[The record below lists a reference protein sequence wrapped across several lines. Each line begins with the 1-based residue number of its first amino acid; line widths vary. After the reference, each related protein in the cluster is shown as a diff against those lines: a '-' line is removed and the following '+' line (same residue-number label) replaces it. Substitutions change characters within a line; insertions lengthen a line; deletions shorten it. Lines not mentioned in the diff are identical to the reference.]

1 MLSKLTHVALLLLI
15 MCALTSEVVAQNL
28 KLTGVI
34 RDPQGEPLIG
44 ATVLWKEN
52 PAYGT
57 QTDENGR
64 FELEVPAT
72 TGTLVYSYIG
82 YNSHEDPFS
91 PTHANLDA
99 ILTLQSEL
107 EEVIVVGYGTQKKSD
122 ITGAISSLKGDDI
135 RGLPNPNL
143 GTSITGKATGIHV
156 VTPSGTPGAGLLI
169 SVRGSENPLYVV
181 DGIPMLSESNSGLS
195 TSYDTQGNTTG
206 NGQNVSSI
214 ADLNPDDIASIEILK
229 DASSASI
236 YGARAANGVV
246 LITTKR
252 GAAGKTSFNFNFY
265 TGWQQVSRKINFMS
279 SDEFVALVE
288 DARAQDLKKFEED
301 PLYFGEGFDPAVLTN
316 PLPDSWYSNVNV
328 DWEDEVMQTAPV
340 NNIQLSATG
349 GTEKNRFYIS
359 TSYFDQQGIVINSY
373 YKRFNNRMNFDQTVN
388 DKLSFG
394 ENFSFTYSK
403 NRRSFNDDTYTG
415 IVTNALGCSPLM
427 PSYNED
433 GTYADYTLYQ
443 AAWLSD
449 NPVLS
454 ANEVIAYSNSYRTL
468 GTLWADYKIV
478 PKLSFRTSW
487 SADFTYYT
495 DDQYWSPLTTDAI
508 ELGGKATNGSFKQF
522 NWLGENT
529 LTYDNMWNNAHH
541 LTALGGFTLQQNQS
555 DRLYVTGQ
563 GFPIGSGLQNVSSSA
578 VLTDRTADGTGW
590 ALVSFLGRVNYDF
603 KGKYLASFSMRADG
617 SSRFGPENQY
627 GYFPAGSVGWR
638 ISDEGFFPESQ
649 VLTNLKVR
657 LSYGLTGDQEIG
669 DFQYVSFWSPIT
681 YTGIAG
687 LSPRNIADPN
697 LRWQSNAKLNAGI
710 DYEFWNG
717 IVFGSLEYYHEEK
730 YDLLSEDAIPGTT
743 GFATITRNAGRVL
756 NSGWE
761 FNVNATPIR
770 SAVTWDIGF
779 NISYLHNEVLE
790 LTSDSILLYAYNDL
804 APSHIL
810 AVGQSQGSYWGVIY
824 DGVDPQTGDPIY
836 RDLNGDGVADD
847 NDATIIGNALPDYYG
862 GFITNLQWKNWNLNV
877 ATSFSLGNE
886 VYNMIRGEYLSLGYS
901 PEGWDAENILYQVYS
916 NNPEYA
922 NDRWMNP
929 GDETDIPR
937 ASLINS
943 NNYQNST
950 QNLEDASFWR
960 ISNVG
965 LSYDL
970 KLKSRQYLRACQ
982 LYFQVQ
988 NLYTFTSYSGYDPE
1002 VSSTGGVDITT
1013 TGVDYAAYPKAR
1025 TFLLG
1030 INLSF

>member
-1 MLSKLTHVALLLLI
+1 MFLLLGVSNDLF
-15 MCALTSEVVAQNL
+15 AQNL
-28 KLTGVI
+28 KLTGMI
-34 RDPQGEPLIG
+34 RDPKGEPLIG
-44 ATVLWKEN
+44 ATVRWKED
-52 PAYGT
+52 PSYGT
-57 QTDENGR
+57 QTDEDGR
-64 FELEVPAT
+64 FELEVPAMQ
-72 TGTLVYSYIG
+72 GTLVYSYVG
-82 YNSHEDPFS
+82 YNNHEDPFS
-91 PTHANLDA
+91 ATHANLDA
-99 ILTLQSEL
+99 ILTEQSEL

-122 ITGAISSLKGDDI
+122 VTGAISSLKGEDI

-181 DGIPMLSESNSGLS
+181 DGIPMISESNSGLS

-252 GAAGKTSFNFNFY
+252 GAAGKTSFHFNYY
-265 TGWQQVSRKINFMS
+265 TGLQQRSKKINFMS
-279 SDEFVALVE
+279 ADEFVALVE
-288 DARAQDLKKFEED
+288 DARAQDLKKYEED
-301 PLYFGEGFDPAVLTN
+301 PTYFGEDFNPDVLTN
-316 PLPDSWYSNVNV
+316 PLPDSWNSNVNV

-340 NNIQLSATG
+340 NNVQLSASG

-373 YKRFNNRMNFDQTVN
+373 YKRFNNRMNFDQKVN

-394 ENFSFTYSK
+394 ENISLSYSK

-427 PSYNED
+427 PAYNED

-454 ANEVIAYSNSYRTL
+454 ANEVIAYSNSYRGL
-468 GTLWADYKIV
+468 GTIWADYKIF
-478 PKLSFRTSW
+478 PKLTFRTSW
-487 SADFTYYT
+487 SADYTYYT
-495 DDQYWSPLTTDAI
+495 DDQYWSPLTTDAS
-508 ELGGKATNGSFKQF
+508 ELGGKATNGSFMQL

-529 LTYDNMWNNAHH
+529 LTYDNAWNNVHH
-541 LTALGGFTLQQNQS
+541 LNVVGGFTLQQNQS
-555 DRLYVTGQ
+555 NRLYVTGQ

-578 VLTDRTADGTGW
+578 VLTSRIADGTGW
-590 ALVSFLGRVNYDF
+590 ALVSFLGRANYDF

-638 ISDEGFFPESQ
+638 ITQEEFFPDSK
-649 VLTNLKVR
+649 VFTDLKFRV
-657 LSYGLTGDQEIG
+657 SYGLTGDQEIG
-669 DFQYVSFWSPIT
+669 DFQYVSFWSPVT

-710 DYEFWNG
+710 DYEWWNG
-717 IVFGSLEYYHEEK
+717 IVYGSLEYYHEEK

-743 GFATITRNAGRVL
+743 GFPTITRNAGKVL

-761 FNVNATPIR
+761 LNINATPIR
-770 SAVTWDIGF
+770 AAVTWDIGF

-810 AVGQSQGSYWGVIY
+810 VVGQPQGSYWGVKY
-824 DGVDPQTGDPIY
+824 LGVDPETGDPMY
-836 RDLNGDGVADD
+836 EDLNGDGVVDD
-847 NDATIIGNALPDYYG
+847 NDATIIGKALPDYYG
-862 GFITNLQWKNWNLNV
+862 GITTNLHWKNWNLNV
-877 ATSFSLGNE
+877 ATGFSLGNE

-916 NNPEYA
+916 NNPDYA
-922 NDRWMNP
+922 KDRWMNP
-929 GDETDIPR
+929 GDQTDIPR

-950 QNLEDASFWR
+950 QNLENASFLR
-960 ISNVG
+960 LSNIA

-970 KLKSRQYLRACQ
+970 KLKSKQYIRACQ
-982 LYFQVQ
+982 FYLQVQ
-988 NLYTFTSYSGYDPE
+988 NLYTFTGYSGYDPE
-1002 VSSTGGVDITT
+1002 VSSTGGVDINT

-1030 INLSF
+1030 VNLSF